1 MAVNLR
7 KGQGVSLKKSENDLS
22 LVTIG
27 LGWDVAEEY
36 TIVRK
41 VVERNKPKVLGLFG
55 GGTEQVIIEEKE
67 LVEYDL
73 DVVAFL
79 CGKDGKIADL
89 GNIENGKY
97 TLINGDIVFFHSKK
111 HKSGN
116 IWLTGDNRTGEGDG
130 DDEEIIVKLNHLSD
144 EYNKIVFIVQIFD
157 AINKGQSFG
166 SVKNAY
172 IRAVDGKGKEM
183 LRFDLSGGEAFKIYK
198 SVLFA
203 ELVRENGEWKFNAIG
218 NPSETDTFVDY
229 IRSYI

>member
-27 LGWDVAEEY
+27 LGWDVAQSEKGFFGKMFSKKEE
-36 TIVRK
+36 
-41 VVERNKPKVLGLFG
+41 
-55 GGTEQVIIEEKE
+55 
-67 LVEYDL
+67 EYDL

-89 GNIENGKY
+89 GTVTENGKP
-97 TLINGDIVFFHSKK
+97 TLRDGDIVFFNSLR

-116 IWLTGDNRTGEGDG
+116 VWLTGDNRTGEGDG
-130 DDEEIIVKLNHLSD
+130 DDEEIIVRLNDLSD
-144 EYNKIVFIVQIFD
+144 EYNKIVFIVQIYD
-157 AINKGQSFG
+157 ATNRGQNFG

-172 IRAVDGKGKEM
+172 IRAVDGKGKEL
-183 LRFDLSGGEAFKIYK
+183 LRFDLSGGEAFKLYR
-198 SVLFA
+198 SLLFA
-203 ELVRENGEWKFNAIG
+203 ELVREDGGWKFNAIG
-218 NPSETDTFVDY
+218 SPSETETFVDY